1 MNFTGVFIN
10 AFCVAVAGIT
20 GAFFRKGLPEKMK
33 RTLMLALGLC
43 VLYVGITG
51 IVKGMDSV
59 MLVLSV
65 AIGVIIGEAIDF
77 DAAFNKL
84 GMYVER
90 KLPSESGSV
99 ADGFVSAT
107 LFVCVGAM
115 AIVGG
120 IESGTKGTYSTFLAK
135 SCIDALVVFIMA
147 ATKGFGCSLSA
158 LPVLIYEALITLFSG
173 AIAQIATE
181 EVINQMSVIGSLLIV
196 GIALNLMEIT
206 KIKIGNFILAPFVP
220 VVFYIAKIPFN
231 N

>member
-135 SCIDALVVFIMA
+135 SCIDTLVVFIMA
-147 ATKGFGCSLSA
+147 ATKGFGCSLA
-158 LPVLIYEALITLFSG
+158 AIPVLIYEALITLFSG

-220 VVFYIAKIPFN
+220 VVFYIAGLIFN
-231 N
+231 S

>member
-10 AFCVAVAGIT
+10 AFCVAVAGIM

-84 GMYVER
+84 GMYAER

-135 SCIDALVVFIMA
+135 SCIDTLVVFKSEQESVHYIVVSGVGTA
-147 ATKGFGCSLSA
+147 DSERVQSVDDNFFIIHPYIPLILIK
-158 LPVLIYEALITLFSG
+158 PVHTPLIS
-173 AIAQIATE
+173 
-181 EVINQMSVIGSLLIV
+181 
-196 GIALNLMEIT
+196 
-206 KIKIGNFILAPFVP
+206 
-220 VVFYIAKIPFN
+220 
-231 N
+231 